1 MSPELLPIIVFPAL
15 FAAVAYSIKVVS
27 DNRTRRQL
35 IAAGCTKESIDA
47 LFART
52 PTDYERAR
60 RNGYVALGI
69 GLAFM
74 IIGLAKLGASDPL
87 SYALLGL
94 SSGAALILYARS
106 QPAA

>member
-1 MSPELLPIIVFPAL
+1 MSPDLLPIIVFPAL
-15 FAAVAYSIKVVS
+15 FLAVAYSIKIVS

-35 IAAGCTKESIDA
+35 IAAGCSKEAIEA
-47 LFART
+47 LFARI

-60 RNGYVALGI
+60 RNGYVALGV

-74 IIGLAKLGASDPL
+74 IIGLAKLGAADPL

-94 SSGAALILYARS
+94 CSGAALIIYARS